1 MPTPECVNVCID
13 RRNEQMKHIGVTI
26 VYSTNDC
33 GSVTLMLHLASEK
46 KWERVRDY
54 FSSKI
59 FPLRFEEVLSYKRS
73 RGKND

>member
-1 MPTPECVNVCID
+1 MLTPECVDVCIN

-26 VYSTNDC
+26 VYSTNSY
-33 GSVTLMLHLASEK
+33 GSVTLTSQLVSEK
-46 KWERVRDY
+46 RWERVRDD

-59 FPLRFEEVLSYKRS
+59 FPLCFEEVLSFKHS